1 MAAKKK
7 SQNILVWFLMVLLVV
22 GLAGFGVDGILSQR
36 VTAIGKVGTRDLG
49 AQEYATLLQQE
60 IRAIEQQIGQPLPLA
75 QAQRFGLDAQ
85 VRAQMVRRAAL
96 ESEAERIGISVSDAN
111 VQTTLLSISAFRGPG
126 GAFDRESYRFALQN
140 MGMTPA
146 EFEEGIRRDNA
157 RTILQAAT
165 GAGIVAPQAMS
176 AALLE
181 FLAER
186 HSFAVFSLDA
196 GLLESAPAAVDDAAI
211 ERFYQENLSAFTRP
225 ETRRIR
231 YAALTTEMMIARTD
245 VDEAALRQLYQ
256 SRISEFA
263 TPERRLVDRLVF
275 GTDAEA
281 RTAMDRITAGESFDA
296 IVAERGLSLDDVDMG
311 DMSEAQL
318 GAAGAPVFALEDPG
332 SVTGPHASP
341 LGPALFRMNAILNAQ
356 EITFDEVREDLRIE
370 LAADTARR
378 AIAEQVDTF
387 EDLIAGGATVEE
399 LAAETAMEP
408 GQIDWEAGS
417 TEGIAAFD
425 SFREAAASTGPD
437 DFPQLYALSDGGV
450 FVLQVDAIVPPTP
463 RPLDEVRDQARA
475 GAEAEALIRALLAL
489 AQDLSAPLAA
499 QGADA
504 FGEARGLSP
513 ESYALVTR
521 TDRLVGLPQAML
533 EQLFD
538 GAPGTPVIVP
548 DGDRVLLAIAEAPQP
563 ADAGDAQTAALLASL
578 NEELTTS
585 LAQDVFDHFARALE
599 REAGVT
605 LNQAAIDAVHAG
617 FR

>member
-7 SQNILVWFLMVLLVV
+7 SQNILVWFLMALLIV

-126 GAFDRESYRFALQN
+126 GAFDRESYRFALEN
-140 MGMTPA
+140 MGMTAA

-176 AALLE
+176 EALLE

-186 HSFAVFSLDA
+186 HSFAVFALDA
-196 GLLESAPAAVDDAAI
+196 GLLQSPPAPVDEAQI
-211 ERFYQENLSAFTRP
+211 ERFYQENIAAFTRP

-231 YAALTTEMMIARTD
+231 YAALTPDMMIARTE
-245 VDEAALRQLYQ
+245 VDEDALRQLYQ
-256 SRISEFA
+256 SRISEFV

-275 GTDAEA
+275 GTEDEA
-281 RTAMDRITAGESFDA
+281 RAALARISAGESFDT

-318 GAAGAPVFALEDPG
+318 GAAGAAVFALDEPG
-332 SVTGPHASP
+332 SVTGPHASN

-356 EITFDEVREDLRIE
+356 EITFDEVREDLRVE

-378 AIAEQVDTF
+378 TISEQVDIF
-387 EDLIAGGATVEE
+387 EDLIAGGATVDQ
-399 LAAETAMEP
+399 LAAETDMEL

-425 SFREAAASTGPD
+425 SFRDAAASTSPD
-437 DFPQLYALSDGGV
+437 DFPELHALSDGGV
-450 FVLQVDAIVPPTP
+450 FVLQVDAIDPPTP
-463 RPLDEVRDQARA
+463 RPLDEVRDEART
-475 GAEAEALIRALLAL
+475 GAEGEALTRALLAL
-489 AQDLSAPLAA
+489 AQELSVPLAA
-499 QGADA
+499 QGPDA
-504 FGEARGLSP
+504 FAEERGLSP
-513 ESYALVTR
+513 ETFALVTR
-521 TDRLVGLPQAML
+521 TDRLAGLPQAMVQ
-533 EQLFD
+533 QLFD
-538 GAPGTPVIVP
+538 SAPGTPVIVP
-548 DGDRVLLAIAEAPQP
+548 DGARVLLAIAEAPQP
-563 ADAGDAQTAALLASL
+563 ADAGDPQTAALLSSL

-599 REAGVT
+599 REAGIT